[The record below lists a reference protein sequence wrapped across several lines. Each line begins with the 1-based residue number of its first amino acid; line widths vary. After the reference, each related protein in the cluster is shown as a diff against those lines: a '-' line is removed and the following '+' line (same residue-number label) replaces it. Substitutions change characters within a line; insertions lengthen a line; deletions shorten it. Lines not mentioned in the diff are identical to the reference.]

1 MSTRQRA
8 IGILMVA
15 ALFAGGCAA
24 GRAFRQGEAATRA
37 GNPDQAVAYYRK
49 AVQAAPDNTNYKIA
63 LERAMLT
70 ASRAHLDRAKD
81 FEQHDQLD
89 AALSEYRLAAEYDPS
104 NRLASTQAAAL
115 EQTIRNR
122 IEASRPTPPLE
133 KARARADQAL
143 SEPILNPASREPL
156 VVRFNN
162 TNLKDVLSAIGGMTG
177 INVVYDRDVAD
188 RPVTLDLNGVTLEQA
203 LDQIMTT
210 NQLSYKVQSERS
222 ILVFPDTTQKH
233 AQYDEQVI
241 RTFYIQHADATEL
254 VQLLSVIVRL
264 PSLSVVP
271 AIAVNKTNN
280 SITVRGTAPVVQI
293 IQKVIEQNDKPRAE
307 VVFDVEILEVDRN
320 RAKQYGLNLSEYAD
334 RGHLLAGDRAA
345 DRRDHRHRRGRG
357 RCVDPARSGPS
368 AGAVQP
374 EHDLAGRDDVR
385 LLPGRADR
393 GRAVP
398 GKRLAHEAGGQAGA
412 ARRGGHEAD
421 AEPGRRDSHRH
432 DELHADRVRRRRR
445 EPAELVPVQERRH
458 QHRHHA
464 AGHARRRR
472 PDRPER
478 REQLAS
484 AATSP
489 SPARATRR
497 SVSRKVSTRLRLHDG
512 EANLLAGLFRQ
523 DEHLDRE
530 RLPGRRS
537 HPGPQAAP
545 FREQRHVAQ
554 QTDIVMLLTPH
565 IIRTSEVTA
574 DDLMPIYI
582 GSQQNLGV
590 GGAPPTIVSPGT
602 PEQPA
607 ILPGIEPPAAT
618 QPPATPAPTPILP
631 APPTTPRRGA
641 DARRRRRSMA
651 SISVPPGSSPVP
663 GTVVVPPAA
672 AAPPPQATQPAE
684 PQASAPAAAAP
695 PVSPPPSPPPAAA
708 LPSAAPAI
716 GSATVQLSAPPVFAR
731 GGGPYT
737 VPITISNVARLSTI
751 TLTVTFDP
759 ALLSV
764 RSVQE
769 GSFMRS
775 GGGPDVTF
783 VHQVSGGRLD
793 ITLTRAADATGAT
806 GSGLL
811 AAIQF
816 DAVSAGTTTL
826 SVSGSATGPGGTVMG
841 LQFRPAT
848 VTVQ

>member
-1 MSTRQRA
+1 VSTRQRA
-8 IGILMVA
+8 IGILVVA
-15 ALFAGGCAA
+15 ALFTGGCAA
-24 GRAFRQGEAATRA
+24 GRAFRQAQAATRA
-37 GNPDQAVAYYRK
+37 GDPDQAVAYYRK
-49 AVQAAPDNTNYKIA
+49 AVQAAPDNTSYKIA
-63 LERAMLT
+63 LERAMLD
-70 ASRAHLDRAKD
+70 ASRAHLDKAKD

-104 NRLASTQAAAL
+104 NRLAAAQAAAL

-122 IEASRPTPPLE
+122 VEASRPTPPLE
-133 KARARADQAL
+133 KARERADQAL

-162 TNLKDVLSAIGGMTG
+162 TNLRDVLSAIGGMTG
-177 INVVYDRDVAD
+177 INIVYDREVAD
-188 RPVTLDLNGVTLEQA
+188 RPITLDLNGVTLEEA

-307 VVFDVEILEVDRN
+307 VVFDVEILEVDSN
-320 RAKQYGLNLSEYAD
+320 RAKQYGLNLSEYAIGSIFSPETVPPSGTTTGTGATAAGTSTQPD
-334 RGHLLAGDRAA
+334 QVRPPSPFNLNTISRGVTTSDFYLAVPTAVVRFLESDSHTKLIAKPQL
-345 DRRDHRHRRGRG
+345 RGAEG
-357 RCVDPARSGPS
+357 TKLTLNLGQEIPIVTTSYTPIASGG
-368 AGAVQP
+368 GAVNPLNSYQYKP
-374 EHDLAGRDDVR
+374 VGINLDITPRVTLDGDVLIDLDVESNSVGSDINVAG
-385 LLPGRADR
+385 
-393 GRAVP
+393 
-398 GKRLAHEAGGQAGA
+398 
-412 ARRGGHEAD
+412 
-421 AEPGRRDSHRH
+421 
-432 DELHADRVRRRRR
+432 
-445 EPAELVPVQERRH
+445 
-458 QHRHHA
+458 
-464 AGHARRRR
+464 
-472 PDRPER
+472 
-478 REQLAS
+478 
-484 AATSP
+484 TSYP
-489 SPARATRR
+489 SFGE
-497 SVSRKVSTRLRLHDG
+497 RKVSTRLRLHDG

-523 DEHLDRE
+523 DEQSTVNGF
-530 RLPGRRS
+530 PGAV
-537 HPGPQAAP
+537 HVPGLRQL
-545 FREQRHVAQ
+545 FSGTNETSS
-554 QTDIVMLLTPH
+554 QTDIV
-565 IIRTSEVTA
+565 RTSGVTA

-607 ILPGIEPPAAT
+607 ILPGNEPPAAG
-618 QPPATPAPTPILP
+618 QPQASPAPILPTPQATPGAAPTPAPP
-631 APPTTPRRGA
+631 AVNGT
-641 DARRRRRSMA
+641 
-651 SISVPPGSSPVP
+651 IQLPPGSSPVP
-663 GTVVVPPAA
+663 GTVVVPP
-672 AAPPPQATQPAE
+672 
-684 PQASAPAAAAP
+684 PAAAAP
-695 PVSPPPSPPPAAA
+695 TQAPPPAAPQAASPAVAPVSPPPSAPPATA
-708 LPSAAPAI
+708 LPTAAPAI

-751 TLTVTFDP
+751 TLTVVFDP

-775 GGGPDVTF
+775 GGGPEVTF

-816 DAVSAGTTTL
+816 DAISVGTTTL